1 MDKLYFTS
9 DYMEGA
15 HPAILQRLAET
26 NLVKSAGYGSD
37 GFSESA
43 RQKIREACRAPEA
56 EIHFLAGGTQANAT
70 VISTMLKPWQG
81 VIAAQTGHVAL
92 HEAGAIE
99 AGGHKV
105 ILLPQRDGKLS
116 ADDVRRCLEEYEA
129 DENREHMVEPGMV
142 YLSQPT
148 ELGTLY
154 SLAELQ
160 AISTVCRE
168 HGVSLYAD
176 GARLAYALA
185 CPENNVTLPD
195 LAALCDAFYIGGTKC
210 GALFGEAL
218 VITNERFKKDFR
230 YMIKQRGG
238 MLAKGRLLGIQFL
251 GLMTDGRYLTAAAK
265 ANRQAQRIRAAFEQK
280 GIPFM
285 IPSPTNQQFPVL
297 TDGQLAALA
306 PAFSWDFWEK
316 TPDGR
321 SAVRF
326 CTSWATADEAV
337 DALVRAVQEL

>member
-129 DENREHMVEPGMV
+129 DENREHMGSGHHKRNSRQPGLYRQNPMEPP
-142 YLSQPT
+142 QDKD
-148 ELGTLY
+148 
-154 SLAELQ
+154 
-160 AISTVCRE
+160 
-168 HGVSLYAD
+168 HD
-176 GARLAYALA
+176 
-185 CPENNVTLPD
+185 
-195 LAALCDAFYIGGTKC
+195 C
-210 GALFGEAL
+210 GWKTGKNPSE
-218 VITNERFKKDFR
+218 K
-230 YMIKQRGG
+230 
-238 MLAKGRLLGIQFL
+238 
-251 GLMTDGRYLTAAAK
+251 
-265 ANRQAQRIRAAFEQK
+265 RQ
-280 GIPFM
+280 
-285 IPSPTNQQFPVL
+285 
-297 TDGQLAALA
+297 
-306 PAFSWDFWEK
+306 
-316 TPDGR
+316 
-321 SAVRF
+321 
-326 CTSWATADEAV
+326 
-337 DALVRAVQEL
+337 